1 MPHSLGRSACRQGV
15 VLAVPAAEAAVL
27 TLVGDDPHV
36 SEEPVLPDELVA
48 VIRGDD
54 GQHPSIGLEV
64 VLTVLVTALERLA
77 DDNRFRREVAVAV
90 LVVATDGQPGREV
103 VHVDGLWVQRA
114 A

>member
-1 MPHSLGRSACRQGV
+1 MSYSPETSACRQGV
-15 VLAVPAAEAAVL
+15 VLVAPTQEAAVL
-27 TLVGDDPHV
+27 MLVGNDSHV
-36 SEEPVLPDELVA
+36 SEEPVLLDELVA

-54 GQHPSIGLEV
+54 GQHPSIGLGV

>member
-1 MPHSLGRSACRQGV
+1 M
-15 VLAVPAAEAAVL
+15 
-27 TLVGDDPHV
+27 LVGNDSHV
-36 SEEPVLPDELVA
+36 SEEPVLLDELAVVGRGNDGHSPVVA
-48 VIRGDD
+48 M
-54 GQHPSIGLEV
+54 
-64 VLTVLVTALERLA
+64 TALVTALERLA